1 MSKPIVPRTP
11 KGFRDFLPET
21 MLRRNYVIDA
31 ITDVFQRFGFEP
43 LDTPILELSETLFGK
58 YGEDAEQLIFSAQ
71 HGRSSK
77 DPLAMR
83 YDLTVPLARV
93 VAQYE
98 SELTFPFKR
107 YHIAPV
113 FRGERP
119 QRGRYREFYQCD
131 ADIVGVAGVAAD
143 AEVVTMMHRILDRLR
158 FPQFTIKINHRKLL
172 SAIGEFSG
180 VPDAQLPDLYRS
192 VDKFDKIGV
201 DGVRQE
207 LIEREIQP
215 DAVSRMMDLLQA
227 YVPGSGNLNLI
238 DDAIGDGDNGLGDL
252 RDLADL
258 LSDSDI
264 PAINYDFDFTMVR
277 GLGYYTGPI
286 FETVISQPNLGSVTG
301 GGRYDE
307 LVGMFRKQS
316 LPTTG
321 TSFGI
326 ERIIDLMN
334 ELDLYPANLGGTL
347 VQVLVTVFD
356 RETRKI
362 SIKIAN
368 QLRDAGINTELY
380 FEPRKLGR
388 QINYADKKGI
398 PIVAI
403 AGPDEIDA
411 GAVKLRRLARRRR
424 ANSGAGTN
432 CGFRDKNAPLARSV
446 MVVVWI

>member
-1 MSKPIVPRTP
+1 
-11 KGFRDFLPET
+11 
-21 MLRRNYVIDA
+21 
-31 ITDVFQRFGFEP
+31 
-43 LDTPILELSETLFGK
+43 
-58 YGEDAEQLIFSAQ
+58 
-71 HGRSSK
+71 
-77 DPLAMR
+77 MR

-143 AEVVTMMHRILDRLR
+143 AEVVTMMHRILDRLG

-172 SAIGEFSG
+172 AAIGEFSG

-215 DAVSRMMDLLQA
+215 DAVGRMMDLLQA
-227 YVPGSGNLNLI
+227 YEPGSGNLNLI
-238 DDAIGDGDNGLGDL
+238 EDAIGAGDNGLDDL
-252 RDLADL
+252 RDLGDL

-264 PAINYDFDFTMVR
+264 PAVNYDFDFTMVR

-334 ELDLYPANLGGTL
+334 ELDLYPASLGGTL

-362 SIKIAN
+362 STKIAN

-380 FEPRKLGR
+380 FESRKLGR
-388 QINYADKKGI
+388 QISYADKKGI

-411 GAVKLRRLARRRR
+411 GMVKLRRLADGEERTLSL
-424 ANSGAGTN
+424 SGVVGAV
-432 CGFRDKNAPLARSV
+432 RDMLRTH
-446 MVVVWI
+446 

>member
-43 LDTPILELSETLFGK
+43 LDTPILELRETLFGK

-143 AEVVTMMHRILDRLR
+143 AEVVTMMHRILDRLG

-172 SAIGEFSG
+172 AAIWR
-180 VPDAQLPDLYRS
+180 VLRRS
-192 VDKFDKIGV
+192 
-201 DGVRQE
+201 RC
-207 LIEREIQP
+207 
-215 DAVSRMMDLLQA
+215 
-227 YVPGSGNLNLI
+227 
-238 DDAIGDGDNGLGDL
+238 
-252 RDLADL
+252 
-258 LSDSDI
+258 
-264 PAINYDFDFTMVR
+264 
-277 GLGYYTGPI
+277 
-286 FETVISQPNLGSVTG
+286 
-301 GGRYDE
+301 
-307 LVGMFRKQS
+307 
-316 LPTTG
+316 
-321 TSFGI
+321 
-326 ERIIDLMN
+326 
-334 ELDLYPANLGGTL
+334 
-347 VQVLVTVFD
+347 
-356 RETRKI
+356 
-362 SIKIAN
+362 
-368 QLRDAGINTELY
+368 
-380 FEPRKLGR
+380 
-388 QINYADKKGI
+388 
-398 PIVAI
+398 AI
-403 AGPDEIDA
+403 ARFVSQRGQI
-411 GAVKLRRLARRRR
+411 
-424 ANSGAGTN
+424 
-432 CGFRDKNAPLARSV
+432 
-446 MVVVWI
+446 